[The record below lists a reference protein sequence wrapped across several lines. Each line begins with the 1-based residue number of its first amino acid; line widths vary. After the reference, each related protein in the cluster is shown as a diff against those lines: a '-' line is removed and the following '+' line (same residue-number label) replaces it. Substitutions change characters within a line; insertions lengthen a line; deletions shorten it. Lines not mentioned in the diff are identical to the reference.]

1 MLQHHGQTVH
11 VIDQFAAG
19 TRSACARFVG
29 DARLADIDLV
39 IEQRII
45 DADAL
50 VSNYHVCIANGE
62 VDVIDGPAPSP
73 DVTISQDLAT
83 AQALQRGDVHAQTAF
98 LTGRLNID
106 GDIHKLLDHG
116 NLLADLLGSDG
127 DVTSARGGD
136 VDA

>member
-29 DARLADIDLV
+29 DTRLADIDLV
-39 IEQRII
+39 IEQRIV

-62 VDVIDGPAPSP
+62 VDVIDGPAEAP
-73 DVTISQDLAT
+73 DVTISQDLVT

-116 NLLADLLGSDG
+116 DLLADLLGATG
-127 DVTSARGGD
+127 T
-136 VDA
+136 

>member
-1 MLQHHGQTVH
+1 MLRRHGQTVH
-11 VIDQFAAG
+11 VIDQLAAS

-29 DARLADIDLV
+29 DSRLADIDLV
-39 IEQRII
+39 IEQRIV

-50 VSNYHVCIANGE
+50 VSNYHVCIADGE
-62 VDVIDGPAPSP
+62 VDVVDGPANAP
-73 DVTISQDLAT
+73 DITIRPDLLT

-106 GDIHKLLDHG
+106 GDIHKLLDHSD
-116 NLLADLLGSDG
+116 LLADLLGGDG
-127 DVTSARGGD
+127 DVTVAQGRD

>member
-1 MLQHHGQTVH
+1 MH

-19 TRSACARFVG
+19 TRSACARFIG
-29 DARLADIDLV
+29 DSRLADIDLV
-39 IEQRII
+39 IEQRIV
-45 DADAL
+45 DANTL

-62 VDVIDGPAPSP
+62 VDVIDGPAEAP

-83 AQALQRGDVHAQTAF
+83 ARALQRGDVHAQTAF

-116 NLLADLLGSDG
+116 DLLADLLGDHR
-127 DVTSARGGD
+127 DVTGTRGGD

>member
-1 MLQHHGQTVH
+1 MH

-29 DARLADIDLV
+29 DSRLADIDLV
-39 IEQRII
+39 IEQRIA
-45 DADAL
+45 DADEV

-62 VDVIDGPAPSP
+62 VDVIDGPAEAP

-116 NLLADLLGSDG
+116 ELLANLLGG
-127 DVTSARGGD
+127 HRDVTGAQSGD
-136 VDA
+136 ADA